1 MLRRMAV
8 VAGLAL
14 GLALPAVAADK
25 GMVLVTVNC
34 DQAAPEGIAVMR
46 RTPIPG
52 THLHQPGG
60 LEGKICVEQ
69 GLMVLPHL
77 VVIAK
82 DGKVAVGNAQLAI
95 LEDDV
100 NKLTK

>member
-1 MLRRMAV
+1 
-8 VAGLAL
+8 
-14 GLALPAVAADK
+14 
-25 GMVLVTVNC
+25 MVLVTVNC